1 MSGSCVS
8 SLRRLQAAV
17 EKASG
22 VAVPTLALTEAL
34 LDNLGAD
41 SLRFERPSLA
51 SHRDRLRNWQMA
63 DRVLMAEARGCKL
76 EDLQRAY
83 EIYSAQAV
91 AADLPPLLFST
102 FRLRTYNLP
111 GLQRKPEGRG

>member
-17 EKASG
+17 EQASG
-22 VAVPTLALTEAL
+22 VAVPTIALTEAL
-34 LDNLGAD
+34 LANLGAD

-51 SHRDRLRNWQMA
+51 AHRDRLRNWQLA
-63 DRVLMAEARGCKL
+63 DQILLSEARGCRL

-83 EIYSAQAV
+83 DLYSEQARD
-91 AADLPPLLFST
+91 AGLPPLLFST
-102 FRLRTYNLP
+102 FRLRSYDLP